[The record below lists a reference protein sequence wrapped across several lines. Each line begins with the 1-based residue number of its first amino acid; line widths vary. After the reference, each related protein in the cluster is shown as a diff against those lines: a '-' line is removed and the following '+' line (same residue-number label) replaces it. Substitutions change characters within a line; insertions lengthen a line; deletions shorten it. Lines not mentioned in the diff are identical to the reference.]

1 MSGNFSQK
9 ALSTT
14 AGYIDALGKI
24 VENITNIKSVGYKKG
39 ETTFIETLNGEVQ
52 KHTARNFSQGALR
65 RTGDGLDIALE
76 GNGFFEVELPDGQI
90 GYTRAGR
97 FKLSSEGELVT
108 YDGYRVLPQIEQ
120 DPKVF
125 EEAKDGTLNVKVKTP
140 KLLIPADT
148 TSEILEDGTVNTVDE
163 QTSEKRK
170 IGKISVVVFNNPNG
184 LESIGK
190 GYYLPT
196 EKSGMA
202 QEIKTGP
209 DSPTK
214 VKQGYL
220 EYANVDLAS
229 EFINLSQIKNILSAH
244 FKVLKT
250 LDKIYENIN
259 FTISRAV

>member
-1 MSGNFSQK
+1 MSANFSQK

-39 ETTFIETLNGEVQ
+39 ETTFIETLNGEAQ
-52 KHTARNFSQGALR
+52 KHTTRDFSQGMLR
-65 RTGDGLDIALE
+65 RTGDALDIALE
-76 GNGFFEVELPDGQI
+76 GNGFFEVELPDGQT
-90 GYTRAGR
+90 GYTRAGQ

-108 YDGYRVLPQIEQ
+108 SDGYRVLPQTEQ

-125 EEAKDGTLNVKVKTP
+125 EEAKDGTINVKVNTP
-140 KLLIPADT
+140 KFLIPADAAT
-148 TSEILEDGTVNTVDE
+148 EILQDGTVNTTNQ
-163 QTSEKRK
+163 QTGEKRK
-170 IGKISVVVFNNPNG
+170 IGKISVVAFNNPNG

-190 GYYLPT
+190 GYYLQT
-196 EKSGMA
+196 KTSGLA

-209 DSPTK
+209 DTSTK

-220 EYANVDLAS
+220 EYGNVDLAT
-229 EFINLSQIKNILSAH
+229 EFINLSQIRNILSAH

-250 LDKIYENIN
+250 LDKIYENVN